1 MRKIPDSYE
10 MVVFTICGKKLRK
23 KKREWS
29 WSACALWEGFWKRP
43 WHQLAASQQP
53 ILQKKKYRKL
63 TFLHKHPQ
71 HFHHKP
77 APVERLAVCVHFW
90 HLHTNESCFFF
101 NLIYI
106 KGLKP
111 WIFSL
116 LALVPLAAVVLYFPA
131 QLMQHG
137 QINTIRFDFKTVK
150 VSIYVHTRESVN
162 LTLYGELVP

>member
-1 MRKIPDSYE
+1 MCINEKNSRFIWDGCVYNVWEK
-10 MVVFTICGKKLRK
+10 VKK

-53 ILQKKKYRKL
+53 ILQEKKYRKL

-71 HFHHKP
+71 HFHHIP

-90 HLHTNESCFFF
+90 HLHTNESSFF
-101 NLIYI
+101 NLLYI
-106 KGLKP
+106 KRLKP

-116 LALVPLAAVVLYFPA
+116 LALFPLAAVVLYFPA
-131 QLMQHG
+131 QQMQHG
-137 QINTIRFDFKTVK
+137 QIQIKSDLISKLLK
-150 VSIYVHTRESVN
+150 C
-162 LTLYGELVP
+162 LYMSTPERVLI